1 MILRFALIL
10 LLLPATTAPARPTLD
25 QVFKGIN
32 QSMDA
37 PADLRRP
44 AAVLIGLV
52 GLILLI
58 AVLNRGIKLGASG
71 ARRSRE
77 PNHPHKLAREIAR
90 RVGLRRSELK
100 QLRIVA
106 ESQNL
111 QSPLT
116 VLLCPSLLARSI
128 KQPDLRTDRAVLA
141 GLARKLLDKPAS
153 RN

>member
-1 MILRFALIL
+1 MLIRTSLIL
-10 LLLPATTAPARPTLD
+10 LLIIPATTWARPTLD
-25 QVFKGIN
+25 QVLQGIN

-44 AAVLIGLV
+44 AAVVIGLV
-52 GLILLI
+52 GLIILI
-58 AVLNRGIKLGASG
+58 SVLNRGIKLGGSG
-71 ARRSRE
+71 TRRSRE
-77 PNHPHKLAREIAR
+77 PNHPHKLAREIAKK
-90 RVGLRRSELK
+90 VGLRRAELK

-141 GLARKLLDKPAS
+141 GLARKLLEKPAS